1 MEAPLLIAEVPSKYF
16 DYLLQC
22 CPQPPIKRTSMMS
35 TFEMYQ
41 QVRKLNPDL
50 YYDTKTQKQM
60 REDAKRLGDA
70 FFTQQLFDFMEVQK

>member
-1 MEAPLLIAEVPSKYF
+1 
-16 DYLLQC
+16 
-22 CPQPPIKRTSMMS
+22 MS

-60 REDAKRLGDA
+60 RKDLKRLGDA
-70 FFTQQLFDFMEVQK
+70 LFTQQLFDFMEVQK

>member
-1 MEAPLLIAEVPSKYF
+1 MEAPLLLAEVPSKYF
-16 DYLLQC
+16 DYLLQW
-22 CPQPPIKRTSMMS
+22 CPKPPIKRTAIMS

-50 YYDTKTQKQM
+50 YYDTKTQMQM

>member
-1 MEAPLLIAEVPSKYF
+1 
-16 DYLLQC
+16 
-22 CPQPPIKRTSMMS
+22 MS
-35 TFEMYQ
+35 TFEMHQ

>member
-1 MEAPLLIAEVPSKYF
+1 
-16 DYLLQC
+16 
-22 CPQPPIKRTSMMS
+22 MS

-70 FFTQQLFDFMEVQK
+70 FFTQQLFDFMEVRKWYVPPRRAMQEKLLVSRYSYG